1 MSYTLHQFED
11 AETLAT
17 AAAERW
23 RTVLLERDR
32 ARTFTVALSGGR
44 IPKAL
49 YKAFASLAAD
59 DSLEGVHFFW
69 GDERVVP
76 STDPESNFHL
86 AAVPLFLALKIP
98 ESQVHRMITERDEK
112 FAVQQAEA
120 EICRVAELND
130 QGQPALDLVF
140 LGMGEDGH
148 VASLF
153 PGDTEALETRT
164 VYRAVTGPKPPPR
177 RITRAIRRWL
187 PPGKCGY
194 WHRALASRR
203 RCRLLWSPPATPP
216 WRAFCKV
223 EPTRRFSRTLIWRSL
238 RTWTKR
244 NRPKPNHPN
253 ENPDYVVY

>member
-153 PGDTEALETRT
+153 PGDTEALKTRA

-177 RITRAIRRWL
+177 RITL
-187 PPGKCGY
+187 GY
-194 WHRALASRR
+194 PALAAAREVWVLASGMGKQEA
-203 RCRLLWSPPATPP
+203 LQASLEPAGDTPLA
-216 WRAFCKV
+216 RV
-223 EPTRRFSRTLIWRSL
+223 LQSRTNTEIFTDFDLA
-238 RTWTKR
+238 
-244 NRPKPNHPN
+244 
-253 ENPDYVVY
+253 

>member
-1 MSYTLHQFED
+1 MSYTLHHFED
-11 AETLAT
+11 AERLAA

-23 RTVLLERDR
+23 RTALLERDP
-32 ARTFTVALSGGR
+32 ARSFTVALSGGR

-49 YKAFASLAAD
+49 YKAFAGLAAG

-76 STDPESNFHL
+76 PTDPESNYHL

-98 ESQVHRMITERDEK
+98 ESQVHRMITERDEA

-120 EICRVAELND
+120 ELCRVAKLNV
-130 QGQPALDLVF
+130 QGQPELDLVF

-153 PGDTEALETRT
+153 PGDTQALETPA

-177 RITRAIRRWL
+177 RITL
-187 PPGKCGY
+187 GY
-194 WHRALASRR
+194 PALAAAREVWVLASGEGKKEA
-203 RCRLLWSPPATPP
+203 LQASL
-216 WRAFCKV
+216 
-223 EPTRRFSRTLIWRSL
+223 EPTGDTPLARVLQSRSNTEIFTDFVLA
-238 RTWTKR
+238 
-244 NRPKPNHPN
+244 
-253 ENPDYVVY
+253 

>member
-1 MSYTLHQFED
+1 MSYTLHHFED
-11 AETLAT
+11 AETLAA

-23 RTVLLERDR
+23 RTALLERDP
-32 ARTFTVALSGGR
+32 ARSFTVALSGGR

-49 YKAFASLAAD
+49 YKAFAGLAAG

-76 STDPESNFHL
+76 PTDPESNYHL

-98 ESQVHRMITERDEK
+98 ESRVHRMITERDEA

-120 EICRVAELND
+120 ELCRVAELNA
-130 QGQPALDLVF
+130 QGQPELDLVF

-153 PGDTEALETRT
+153 PGDTKALETPA

-177 RITRAIRRWL
+177 RITL
-187 PPGKCGY
+187 GY
-194 WHRALASRR
+194 PALAAAREVWVLASGEGKKEA
-203 RCRLLWSPPATPP
+203 LQASL
-216 WRAFCKV
+216 
-223 EPTRRFSRTLIWRSL
+223 EPTGDTPLARVLQSRSNTEIFTDFVLA
-238 RTWTKR
+238 
-244 NRPKPNHPN
+244 
-253 ENPDYVVY
+253 

>member
-1 MSYTLHQFED
+1 MSHNLHHFGD
-11 AETLAT
+11 AQTLAK

-23 RTVLLERDR
+23 RAALLERNPSR
-32 ARTFTVALSGGR
+32 PFTVALSGGR

-49 YKAFASLAAD
+49 YKAFAGLAAG

-76 STDPESNFHL
+76 PTDPESNFHL

-98 ESQVHRMITERDEK
+98 ESQVHRMLTERDEA

-130 QGQPALDLVF
+130 QGQPVLDLVF

-153 PGDTEALETRT
+153 PGDTEALETLAL
-164 VYRAVTGPKPPPR
+164 YRAVTGPKPPPR
-177 RITRAIRRWL
+177 RITL
-187 PPGKCGY
+187 GY
-194 WHRALASRR
+194 PALAAAREVWVLASGVGKKEAWQAS
-203 RCRLLWSPPATPP
+203 L
-216 WRAFCKV
+216 
-223 EPTRRFSRTLIWRSL
+223 EPTGNTPLARVLKSRSNTEIFTDFVLA
-238 RTWTKR
+238 
-244 NRPKPNHPN
+244 
-253 ENPDYVVY
+253 

>member
-1 MSYTLHQFED
+1 MSHTLYHFED
-11 AETLAT
+11 AETLAAT
-17 AAAERW
+17 AAERW
-23 RTVLLERDR
+23 RAALLARNPDR
-32 ARTFTVALSGGR
+32 PFTVALSGGR

-49 YKAFASLAAD
+49 YNAFAGLAAG

-76 STDPESNFHL
+76 PTDSESNYHL

-98 ESQVHRMITERDEK
+98 ESQVHRMVTERDEA

-120 EICRVAELND
+120 ELCRVAELND

-153 PGDTEALETRT
+153 PGDTEALETLA

-177 RITRAIRRWL
+177 RVTL
-187 PPGKCGY
+187 GY
-194 WHRALASRR
+194 PALAAAREVWVLASGEGKKEA
-203 RCRLLWSPPATPP
+203 LQASL
-216 WRAFCKV
+216 
-223 EPTRRFSRTLIWRSL
+223 EPTGNTPLARVLQSRSNTEIFTDFVLA
-238 RTWTKR
+238 
-244 NRPKPNHPN
+244 
-253 ENPDYVVY
+253 

>member
-1 MSYTLHQFED
+1 MSYTLHHFED
-11 AETLAT
+11 AETLAA

-23 RTVLLERDR
+23 RTALLERDP
-32 ARTFTVALSGGR
+32 ARSFTVALSGGR

-49 YKAFASLAAD
+49 YKAFAGLAAG

-76 STDPESNFHL
+76 PTDPESNYHL

-98 ESQVHRMITERDEK
+98 ESQVHRMITERDEA

-120 EICRVAELND
+120 ELCRVAELNE
-130 QGQPALDLVF
+130 QGQPELDLVF

-153 PGDTEALETRT
+153 PGDTQALETPA

-177 RITRAIRRWL
+177 RITL
-187 PPGKCGY
+187 GY
-194 WHRALASRR
+194 PALAAAREVWVLASGEGKKEA
-203 RCRLLWSPPATPP
+203 LQASL
-216 WRAFCKV
+216 
-223 EPTRRFSRTLIWRSL
+223 EPTGDTPLARVLQSRSNTEIFTDFVLA
-238 RTWTKR
+238 
-244 NRPKPNHPN
+244 
-253 ENPDYVVY
+253 

>member
-23 RTVLLERDR
+23 RTVLLERNR

-49 YKAFASLAAD
+49 YKSFASLAAD

-153 PGDTEALETRT
+153 PGDTDALETLA

-177 RITRAIRRWL
+177 RITL
-187 PPGKCGY
+187 GY
-194 WHRALASRR
+194 PALAAAR
-203 RCRLLWSPPATPP
+203 
-216 WRAFCKV
+216 KV
-223 EPTRRFSRTLIWRSL
+223 WVLASGEGKKEALQASLEPTGNTPLARVLQSRSNTEIFTDFVLA
-238 RTWTKR
+238 
-244 NRPKPNHPN
+244 
-253 ENPDYVVY
+253 

>member
-1 MSYTLHQFED
+1 MSYTLYHFED
-11 AETLAT
+11 AETLAA

-23 RTVLLERDR
+23 RAALLARDP
-32 ARTFTVALSGGR
+32 ARSFTVALSGGR

-49 YKAFASLAAD
+49 YKAFAGLTAR

-76 STDPESNFHL
+76 PTDSESNYHL

-98 ESQVHRMITERDEK
+98 ESQVHRMITERDEA

-120 EICRVAELND
+120 ELCRVAELNE
-130 QGQPALDLVF
+130 QGQPELDLVF

-153 PGDTEALETRT
+153 PGDTEALETSA

-177 RITRAIRRWL
+177 RITL
-187 PPGKCGY
+187 GY
-194 WHRALASRR
+194 PALAAAREVWVLASGVGKQEVLQASLAPAGDTPLARVLKSR
-203 RCRLLWSPPATPP
+203 
-216 WRAFCKV
+216 
-223 EPTRRFSRTLIWRSL
+223 
-238 RTWTKR
+238 
-244 NRPKPNHPN
+244 PNT
-253 ENPDYVVY
+253 EIFTDFVLA